1 MSDTMLL
8 NVLLFLPLGAAALL
22 AFVRGNANA
31 VRITTTAAMAVQFV
45 IAMVLFS
52 HFDGAVPGLQAAT
65 SVPWIAE
72 WGVSYAIG
80 LDGVN
85 ILLVLLTAFLG
96 PLVILGA
103 AWLLPV
109 EPELKQV
116 LVVQAAMPVAI
127 FPIVLAR
134 LHGGDPLTAVRIV
147 VGSSLLGLLTIPLWL
162 KLGLR
167 LVAH

>member
-1 MSDTMLL
+1 VVSIVIAVGLNALGARRWIPDSLLATAQMLGACA
-8 NVLLFLPLGAAALL
+8 FPLGIVLIGATIADSGAALRQRID
-22 AFVRGNANA
+22 VRTILWSSL
-31 VRITTTAAMAVQFV
+31 VRM
-45 IAMVLFS
+45 
-52 HFDGAVPGLQAAT
+52 GLM
-65 SVPWIAE
+65 
-72 WGVSYAIG
+72 
-80 LDGVN
+80 
-85 ILLVLLTAFLG
+85 

-109 EPELKQV
+109 EPELQQV